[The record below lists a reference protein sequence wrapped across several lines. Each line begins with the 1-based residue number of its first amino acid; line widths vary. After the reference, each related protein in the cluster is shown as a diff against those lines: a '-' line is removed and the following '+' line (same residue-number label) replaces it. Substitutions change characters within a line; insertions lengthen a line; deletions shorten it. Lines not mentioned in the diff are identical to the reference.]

1 MLYSCDSVIR
11 MEDLIGLVFVDL
23 TSEKMSDS
31 PGTIVRKGIF
41 FLNAWSFESIAISRP
56 NWKSSST
63 NTILQLY
70 CSNPEFK
77 PLIMK
82 NFLSFVLTPL
92 ILLVSLTS
100 LQAQDEEFGLAS
112 YYSDEFNGRKT
123 AYGDTYDKEKLT
135 TAHKKH
141 PYGTILKV
149 TRLDNNK
156 SVTVKVI
163 DKGPFIRGRVVDL
176 SRKAAEKIDLTDVG
190 VAEVKVEVVSKVSK
204 ATPAEAIVSTPKTV
218 IPKDRPTG
226 FSDESTTAKIASN
239 TSATEPEKESVN
251 TSKETKSQAKEK
263 EVLTAKGGEPSS
275 TSSTNSS
282 SASTAKPR
290 LVGQDYTKYGL
301 YKIVLEKPSKTGFGV
316 QVASLSNY
324 ENVLRQVADLQ
335 AKWFDN
341 ILLSVEKG
349 TDNPLYKIIL
359 GPFDSES
366 QAENYK
372 KDMAK
377 KHKVKGFVISLD
389 EIKY

>member
-1 MLYSCDSVIR
+1 
-11 MEDLIGLVFVDL
+11 
-23 TSEKMSDS
+23 
-31 PGTIVRKGIF
+31 
-41 FLNAWSFESIAISRP
+41 
-56 NWKSSST
+56 
-63 NTILQLY
+63 
-70 CSNPEFK
+70 
-77 PLIMK
+77 MK

-112 YYSDEFNGRKT
+112 YYSDEFHGRKT

-204 ATPAEAIVSTPKTV
+204 ETAPEAIVSTPKTI
-218 IPKDRPTG
+218 IPKERPTG
-226 FSDESTTAKIASN
+226 FSDESTTATKIAAN
-239 TSATEPEKESVN
+239 TSAAAPEKETVN
-251 TSKETKSQAKEK
+251 PSKETKPKAKEK
-263 EVLTAKGGEPSS
+263 EILTAKGGEPSS
-275 TSSTNSS
+275 TSGASS
-282 SASTAKPR
+282 SAPAAKPR

-349 TDNPLYKIIL
+349 TDNPIYKIIL